1 MTNKN
6 QVGMRK
12 ILLYSLSLLLAGL
25 GVSSCATD
33 AIEDALTPQAVSN
46 AVKVT
51 FSSDLAQT
59 RTDFTYNKTD
69 EGKFNIDIQWNDA
82 DALALYGTDG
92 TFKKMEYQGQ
102 DVFKAAGWQRKAEA
116 KYAIFY
122 PYSASENDPGAI
134 SIDFTGQTQHGYGNT
149 EHLGQKYYMASGYAS
164 AAPDEDL
171 NMTLYK
177 LAVPLR
183 LRFEFSRALEGS
195 KVEKIT
201 LRVLESQDQNRD
213 LFLTKADVKL
223 TENGP
228 VVDETNATF
237 ADEISLSVTDGESA
251 AFGQTADFYLMM
263 YRTDRLA
270 DALLG
275 VYVNDGEEPL
285 RYIYGKD
292 LSSGDYAGFGQ
303 PVDIIRFSDDAVKAI
318 CVANWDKD
326 GDGELSYYEA
336 ESVTSL
342 EGKFTNNTDITFFDE
357 LRFFT
362 GLTAL
367 ADNEF
372 DCCFNLQYIELPN
385 SLKSIGANAFG
396 TLPMLRHIYIPE
408 GVESIGEGVFAFN
421 KNKHNGSSQ
430 LEAVGLP
437 STLTSISKLAFQNCV
452 ALTALDF
459 TYVEEIGSFAFDNSG
474 LEEVVITHDVKL
486 GKHVF
491 KNSLN
496 LRKAV
501 FQGDIINAVTDS
513 YQQEDYNIFDIW
525 DENQEKW
532 VPTTIG
538 EVISKYHLPEF
549 TFKGCKALEEVVLPN
564 SLEVI
569 GLSAFRESGLREVT
583 IPDNLIVVGKEAFE
597 DCVNL
602 EKVVFAEQKKLKTID
617 RLAFKGCLAWK
628 EDVVLPD
635 GLTRLLTKSLFMTG
649 VKKVVIPSTI
659 YKITSQAIDKCPNL
673 TSITIL
679 KAAADRPMLDGKI
692 FLAHKYCFGYRGA
705 KRAYGGGYADLGSS
719 AFPDEP
725 LTNPKLESI
734 YVRKNSDMKWY
745 VFYALNFS
753 TLLVKEL
760 DY

>member
-6 QVGMRK
+6 QVGMKK

-46 AVKVT
+46 TVKVT

-69 EGKFNIDIQWNDA
+69 EGKFDIDIQWNDA

-201 LRVLESQDQNRD
+201 LRVLESKDQNRD

-237 ADEISLSVTDGESA
+237 ADELSLSVTGGDYAE
-251 AFGQTADFYLMM
+251 FGQTADFYLMM
-263 YRTDRLA
+263 YRTDRLTG
-270 DALLG
+270 ALLG

-303 PVDIIRFSDDAVKAI
+303 PVDIIRFRDDAVKAI

-342 EGKFTNNTDITFFDE
+342 GGKFTNNTDIVFFDE

-367 ADNEF
+367 ADKEF

-396 TLPMLRHIYIPE
+396 TLPKLRHIYIPE
-408 GVESIGEGVFAFN
+408 GVESIGEGIFAFN
-421 KNKHNGSSQ
+421 KNKHDGSSQ
-430 LEAVGLP
+430 LKAVGLP

-496 LRKAV
+496 LKKAV
-501 FQGDIINAVTDS
+501 FKGDIINAVTDKYES
-513 YQQEDYNIFDIW
+513 YDPPTPEGGPQDIGGT
-525 DENQEKW
+525 N
-532 VPTTIG
+532 V
-538 EVISKYHLPEF
+538 EVETKYHLPEF
-549 TFKGCKALEEVVLPN
+549 TFKGCKSLEEVVLPN
-564 SLEVI
+564 TLEVI

-583 IPDNLIVVGKEAFE
+583 IPDNLIVVGQEAFE

-617 RLAFKGCLAWK
+617 RQAFKGCLAWK
-628 EDVVLPD
+628 EKVVLPD

-692 FLAHKYCFGYRGA
+692 FLAHKYCFGYRGS
-705 KRAYGGGYADLGSS
+705 KRSDGLYLLL
-719 AFPDEP
+719 PDEP

-734 YVRKNSDMKWY
+734 YVRKDSDMKWY
-745 VFYALNFS
+745 VFYALHFS